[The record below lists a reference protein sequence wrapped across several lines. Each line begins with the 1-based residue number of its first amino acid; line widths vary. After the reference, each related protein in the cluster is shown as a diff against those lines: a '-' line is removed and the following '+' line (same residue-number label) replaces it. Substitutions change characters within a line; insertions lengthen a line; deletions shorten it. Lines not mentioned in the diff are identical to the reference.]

1 MTSSPIGPSSSRLDI
16 VGPDLPNPTAY
27 SLKPGQPSPGSPS
40 LLRLSIAVIQ
50 GTGILTRFPSTTPF
64 GLALGADSPCAD

>member
-1 MTSSPIGPSSSRLDI
+1 MTSRSYEQSSSRLRIED
-16 VGPDLPNPTAY
+16 PDLPKSSPY

-40 LLRLSIAVIQ
+40 LLRLSIAAIQ